1 MTDLSFSLEN
11 QMELFK
17 FILFI
22 HLLLKCGDLWDK
34 VRKLPVG
41 LYIVTHYSL
50 QMLYPRQ
57 VRHCFF
63 CASKKVVSALKLL
76 RLM

>member
-1 MTDLSFSLEN
+1 
-11 QMELFK
+11 MELFK

-57 VRHCFF
+57 VRHRFF

>member
-1 MTDLSFSLEN
+1 
-11 QMELFK
+11 MELFK
-17 FILFI
+17 FTLFI
-22 HLLLKCGDLWDK
+22 HLLLKCDDLWDK

-57 VRHCFF
+57 VRYHF